1 MLNSSVVE
9 GASDGLVRVYAHCAR
24 NRSGVALVFIN
35 MRPRPVALVL
45 PAAMAAAARDEYHL
59 SAASLSSKTM
69 LLNGKP
75 LELVDG
81 QLPPMPP
88 KAMPAGGSAPLQL
101 AGYTYGFAVVH
112 STESLGVCATSVV
125 KTDDDSSSP
134 RNILLVDHGA
144 ACDGSTVDTAAFRS
158 AFSAAA
164 AAVRGG
170 ASAVVV
176 RVPRGKLC
184 ITAPFNISAN
194 KTTLYLEAGS
204 TVKASD
210 DPALW
215 PRTAVHPWP
224 TYGPSR
230 TLSCF
235 IGMFSVH
242 GSGIAGP
249 GAIDMN
255 GEAWHGGKL
264 DPKNDFLDL
273 PHFLLVYNSSDVL
286 LRGARLLNGACWNLH
301 LLYSTR
307 CTIDRLRIET
317 PFKGTDGI
325 DVDSSTHVTIANTYI
340 SNGDE

>member
-1 MLNSSVVE
+1 M
-9 GASDGLVRVYAHCAR
+9 AVY
-24 NRSGVALVFIN
+24 S
-35 MRPRPVALVL
+35 
-45 PAAMAAAARDEYHL
+45 
-59 SAASLSSKTM
+59 
-69 LLNGKP
+69 
-75 LELVDG
+75 
-81 QLPPMPP
+81 
-88 KAMPAGGSAPLQL
+88 
-101 AGYTYGFAVVH
+101 
-112 STESLGVCATSVV
+112 
-125 KTDDDSSSP
+125 
-134 RNILLVDHGA
+134 LVDHGA

-176 RVPRGKLC
+176 RVPRGKQCL
-184 ITAPFNISAN
+184 TAPFNISVN
-194 KTTLYLEAGS
+194 RTTLYLEAGS

-210 DPALW
+210 DPTLR

-340 SNGDE
+340 SNGDEYRMRCFLFVALSVSLTWEASLLQLHRSQERLGLLWDRGGSAYHRCSHLQYDLYKKAHLFLLTALRSEL